1 MSRKKITPTP
11 PVNHPSIE
19 LIKFRI
25 YYLVVI
31 VTLRTLLILLFLISI
46 SSKAGSNENQLNYA
60 IRYCQQDMQQFTA
73 SGLSTKQYL
82 KFCECYMTKMI
93 NAMDEKEINYQKK
106 YNKPSGKYIKLSKKY
121 KNQCS

>member
-1 MSRKKITPTP
+1 M
-11 PVNHPSIE
+11 
-19 LIKFRI
+19 
-25 YYLVVI
+25 I
-31 VTLRTLLILLFLISI
+31 VTIRTIMILLFFNLI
-46 SSKAGSNENQLNYA
+46 SSKAGSNENQLNHA

-93 NAMDEKEINYQKK
+93 NAIDEKEINYQKK